1 MGWAAILAAAAQVII
16 PMISKLFGGGSNSE
30 IDSSNSEIDSASTES
45 NYLEPNAFQNLT
57 GVPTT
62 TDPRTT
68 SRLNAFSSITPPT
81 VPSTSPFRST
91 FTLDS
96 TNPFGSTTPS
106 MPSSTASS
114 GIKITS
120 IKDNPEREGEL
131 WVSYTENGQS
141 YIKVVTQKADPNSK
155 LRAGEYE
162 PNTSV
167 ADKDNAGVTVAL
179 TNADGKLVTIQGSYG
194 ENGAFTTEPQTQS
207 DSSTLPTTKTSDYD
221 AQVYNV
227 DGSEYKWGRQ
237 DNTIILLTRKYGE
250 KGQGQKIS
258 YTNNED
264 GSISINGT
272 SVVLQPNQIRTETD
286 LATKVGG
293 HYTDNRDRPDWNT
306 NLFDDSNVSPTMI
319 ASTANLNLNS
329 AMNGSFPTES
339 GLTPPSGP
347 PVADANNSGLLAAT

>member
-1 MGWAAILAAAAQVII
+1 
-16 PMISKLFGGGSNSE
+16 
-30 IDSSNSEIDSASTES
+30 
-45 NYLEPNAFQNLT
+45 
-57 GVPTT
+57 
-62 TDPRTT
+62 
-68 SRLNAFSSITPPT
+68 
-81 VPSTSPFRST
+81 
-91 FTLDS
+91 
-96 TNPFGSTTPS
+96 

-120 IKDNPEREGEL
+120 IEDNPKREGEL

-194 ENGAFTTEPQTQS
+194 ENGAFTTESQTQS

-250 KGQGQKIS
+250 EGQGQKIS
-258 YTNNED
+258 YTTNDD

-272 SVVLQPNQIRTETD
+272 SVVLQPNQIRKETD

-293 HYTDNRDRPDWNT
+293 YYTDNRDRPDWNT
-306 NLFDDSNVSPTMI
+306 NLFDDSKMDPTMI
-319 ASTANLNLNS
+319 ASAANLNLNS
-329 AMNGSFPTES
+329 AMNGSFATGSDTLTAS
-339 GLTPPSGP
+339 GA
-347 PVADANNSGLLAAT
+347 PVADNSGLLAAAT